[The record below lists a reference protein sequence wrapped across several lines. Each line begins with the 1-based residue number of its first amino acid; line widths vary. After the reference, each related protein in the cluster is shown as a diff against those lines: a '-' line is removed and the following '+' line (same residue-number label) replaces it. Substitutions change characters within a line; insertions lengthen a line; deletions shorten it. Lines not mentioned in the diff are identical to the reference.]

1 MAAPVLSSF
10 ADLAS
15 AARAIMSYL
24 QEQLGL
30 GLWMFTRVE
39 GDAWIVLDTL
49 GAGYTVRWLLGIHP
63 VEDVPADA
71 KSDAFDASD
80 FETRIERSRRAQ
92 RSA

>member
-1 MAAPVLSSF
+1 LGVGALRWPPPGIAGIIQFVTLKFVGPLEEHPGRALRDEASRLLS
-10 ADLAS
+10 AS
-15 AARAIMSYL
+15 
-24 QEQLGL
+24 
-30 GLWMFTRVE
+30 
-39 GDAWIVLDTL
+39 
-49 GAGYTVRWLLGIHP
+49 YTVRRLLGIHP